1 MLRGNDS
8 KDSRSQKRF
17 IDVMLFDDDEK
28 ARVILFVIFARIF
41 VRQIQN
47 ETNNIVIPPMM
58 TKICEALRVLA
69 RGGQPLL
76 MNHLESSIQNFVGNN
91 SLRKH
96 NTDDIDNAND
106 VFYC

>member
-1 MLRGNDS
+1 
-8 KDSRSQKRF
+8 
-17 IDVMLFDDDEK
+17 MLFDDDEK

-58 TKICEALRVLA
+58 TKIREALRVLA

-106 VFYC
+106 VFYCWKWKKKYYNLSKDTNG